1 MDTRELGVD
10 GENFERAEVEETQV
24 VEETQIPSHSQK
36 KRPRLKKSTGV
47 SQRKAKSGVAGKVEA
62 LQLELQR
69 HVLVPSTS
77 LRRQNPNQPLKTK
90 PDSLNGTA
98 CAGWAYVICFLQH
111 KV

>member
-62 LQLELQR
+62 L
-69 HVLVPSTS
+69 LVPSTS